1 MATVSVILSII
12 SVIAAILL
20 TLVILIQ
27 NPKHGGGI
35 GAIGGG
41 VSEAMFGASAPTALV
56 KVTVVLAII
65 FLFCTLANTA
75 IVGKMSRAK
84 SVGAQLAAE
93 VATQPEN
100 APVVSEEAVE
110 VANEATKAA
119 NEAVETPEAAPA
131 EAPAAK

>member
-93 VATQPEN
+93 VAVQSEV

-110 VANEATKAA
+110 VAYEAT
-119 NEAVETPEAAPA
+119 
-131 EAPAAK
+131 

>member
-1 MATVSVILSII
+1 MATISVILSVI

-56 KVTVVLAII
+56 KVTVVLAVI

-75 IVGKMSRAK
+75 IVGHLSRAR
-84 SVGAQLAAE
+84 SVGAQLQDETAA
-93 VATQPEN
+93 A
-100 APVVSEEAVE
+100 EAVE
-110 VANEATKAA
+110 EKAVPA
-119 NEAVETPEAAPA
+119 AAEAVEEK
-131 EAPAAK
+131 AAKAE

>member
-93 VATQPEN
+93 AAATEN
-100 APVVSEEAVE
+100 TAAPIVSEEAAE
-110 VANEATKAA
+110 VATEATKAA
-119 NEAVETPEAAPA
+119 TEAAEAPVAPA
-131 EAPAAK
+131 EK

>member
-20 TLVILIQ
+20 TLVIMIQ

-93 VATQPEN
+93 VAAQPEA

-131 EAPAAK
+131 EAPEAK